1 MADNKEAKTNE
12 ETQDK
17 EAEAVTEVQDK
28 EDKDNKI
35 HSFGDFAEHK
45 TLTGDKVAIESILNK
60 RILVLAFEV
69 RDSKYQSKGTKN
81 CTKVQFKEAGGD
93 EHVFFTGSEVLK
105 DQLETYRDQLPFW
118 ATVEKVT
125 NYYTFS

>member
-12 ETQDK
+12 ET
-17 EAEAVTEVQDK
+17 QDK

-60 RILVLAFEV
+60 RILVLAFDV

-81 CTKVQFKEAGGD
+81 CTEVQFKEAGGD

-118 ATVEKVT
+118 ATVEKIT
-125 NYYTFS
+125 RYYTFS